1 MQRTPA
7 ARRQAL
13 AVTEG
18 EGVPVLEGALDVWT
32 NYATGWRARWLVIEN
47 GPWTLRAATCR
58 AHAPLIQ
65 RTR

>member
-1 MQRTPA
+1 M
-7 ARRQAL
+7 
-13 AVTEG
+13 TEG